1 MTTSEPVRR
10 YVTTERRTRPLMAG
24 AGLIA
29 VGLIVLAI
37 GAAILWGSQTVQ
49 VLGADGRAKLG
60 APLRFDADAREYSLV
75 LLPNPL
81 APSDQDRALI
91 RTDCSVTTSDG
102 ATRQLDVAHRAIRL
116 ETSLGRELTSFDAPA
131 GATTARCAFSDSEPT
146 TGYVYAV
153 APRHA
158 KLVIGGLALFVV
170 GVVLTLIG
178 VALVVVGF
186 RGRAVMHRVP

>member
-1 MTTSEPVRR
+1 MTVSEPARR

-29 VGLIVLAI
+29 LGLIALAI

-60 APLRFDADAREYSLV
+60 APLRFHADARQYSLV

-81 APSDQDRALI
+81 APRDQDRALI
-91 RTDCSVTTSDG
+91 RTECSVTTSDG
-102 ATRQLDVAHRAIRL
+102 ATRQLDVAHHSPGL
-116 ETSLGRELTSFDAPA
+116 DTTLGRELTSFDAQA
-131 GATTARCAFSDSEPT
+131 GATTARCAFSDSGPT
-146 TGYVYAV
+146 AGYVYAV
-153 APRHA
+153 APRHE
-158 KLVIGGLALFVV
+158 KLVIGGLVLTVV

-178 VALVVVGF
+178 VVLVVIGF